1 MALTSEKRICTVHSP
16 LGSDALILTA
26 LTGREKVSGLFEFEC
41 SFTSEDP
48 NLDFDSIVGQ
58 SMCIET
64 KMADGKPRYF
74 HGVVANFAQT
84 DSDGA
89 NVAYR
94 ARLVPWLWFLTL
106 RKDCRV
112 FPQDKT
118 ALEIVTSLLEEFKLT
133 DYDTASVNAA
143 AHDPLPFCVQY
154 RESTF
159 HLISR
164 LLEHEGIHYYF
175 RHEADR
181 HVMVLSDSPE
191 SPECPGQPKASYKSS
206 AGDQATA
213 GQVSEWQFE
222 QHLRSG
228 RYTHTDYNFTDPS
241 LDLSAETLTKHPVAS
256 NKVLEVY
263 DYPGRYR
270 ALGAGKSLAQLRME
284 AEEAATHKIDGKSSC
299 YGFTPGFRFDLIGHY
314 RDSFN
319 GAYLITAVS
328 HHFEQGV
335 GRNAGG
341 SRYENSFSC
350 LPAKIPFRPPLA
362 TAKPTVK
369 GVQTAVVVGESGK
382 EIDIDDYGS
391 VFVQFHWD
399 RLHQRNPESSCRVR
413 VGTAWAGKD
422 WGFFC
427 APRIGQEV
435 IVEFLEGDPDRPII
449 TGLAYNA
456 EQMPPYQGGTQSGIK
471 TRSTPGGGPANFNEL
486 RFEDKKGGEE
496 IYVHAEKNMTRM
508 VKAADAKTVG
518 GGSSTSAGGPI
529 SHSSGADI
537 SRTADVNIVDKA
549 GQAMNVTT
557 GKDMALRSGGSYG
570 LTTNLGIQLKAINFV
585 AEMIESGA
593 KAAADAVKKGVAKAG
608 MSAGAG
614 AAQQHAKGGD
624 VGGAAMSSLQAG
636 LATTGSQALTA
647 LAPGIEAGAKTLR
660 AQSDEASAKFEKLS
674 PAVEATI
681 AKTDALKAAIA
692 AGASPENIAA
702 AALVAAE
709 AIAENIKDAQKLIEG
724 LLPAIPSITLW
735 AMKDINAAALWSMT
749 LETRVKNIDIH
760 AKNKDV
766 NVKAKRSVNVEA
778 ETKDLNVKA
787 SKTNVA
793 ITGKKKVSVTAVE
806 DDLVIEAK
814 GKKVFIKAAKQIFL
828 KCGKASISM
837 AESGNIVINGK
848 AINIKGT
855 EPVTVTG
862 NPIKL
867 N

>member
-1 MALTSEKRICTVHSP
+1 MALTSEKRICRVHSP
-16 LGSDALILTA
+16 LGEDALILTSMS
-26 LTGREKVSGLFEFEC
+26 GHEKISGLFEFEC
-41 SFTSEDP
+41 QFTSEDP
-48 NLDFDSIVGQ
+48 NIDFDSVVGQ
-58 SMCIET
+58 ALCIET
-64 KMADGKPRYF
+64 KMADEEPRYF
-74 HGVVANFAQT
+74 HGVVSHFGQT
-84 DSDGA
+84 DADGA
-89 NVAYR
+89 NVVYH

-112 FPQDKT
+112 FPQNKK
-118 ALEIVTSLLEEFKLT
+118 AIEIVKMLLDELGLT
-133 DYDTASVNAA
+133 DYDDTAVKGP
-143 AHDPLPFCVQY
+143 HDEIPFCVQY
-154 RESTF
+154 RESVF
-159 HLISR
+159 HFISR
-164 LLEHEGIHYYF
+164 LLERDGIHYYF

-181 HVMVLSDSPE
+181 HVMVLSDSPNA
-191 SPECPGQPKASYKSS
+191 SECPGQPKASYASS

-213 GQVSEWQFE
+213 GQVSGWHFE
-222 QHLRSG
+222 QQLRSG
-228 RYTHTDYNFTDPS
+228 KYTHTDYNFTDPS
-241 LDLSAETLTKHPVAS
+241 LDLCAETLTKHPVAS

-263 DYPGRYR
+263 DYPGCYGG
-270 ALGAGKSLAQLRME
+270 LGSGKSIADLRME
-284 AEEAATHKIDGKSSC
+284 AEEAAIRRIDGASTC
-299 YGFTPGFRFDLIGHY
+299 YGFTPGFKFDLVGHY
-314 RDSFN
+314 RESFN
-319 GAYLITAVS
+319 GAYLVTSVR
-328 HHFEQGV
+328 HTFQQGV
-335 GRNAGG
+335 GRNAQG
-341 SRYENSFSC
+341 SRYENTFSC
-350 LPAKIPFRPPLA
+350 IPHAVPYRPPLV
-362 TAKPTVK
+362 TNKPTVK

-391 VFVQFHWD
+391 VYVQFHWD
-399 RLHQRNPESSCRVR
+399 RMHTRNPESSCRVR

-435 IVEFLEGDPDRPII
+435 IVEFLEGDPDRPLI

-486 RFEDKKGGEE
+486 RFEDKKGSEE
-496 IYVHAEKNMTRM
+496 IYMHAEKNFTTM
-508 VKAADAKTVG
+508 VKSSDSKTVG
-518 GGSSTSAGGPI
+518 GGSSTSAGGAI
-529 SHSSGADI
+529 SASSGATI
-537 SRTADVNIVDKA
+537 SRTADANIEDKA
-549 GQAMNVTT
+549 AKALSVNT
-557 GKDMALRSGGSYG
+557 GADMTLKSGGSYG

-608 MSAGAG
+608 MSAAAG

-624 VGGAAMSSLQAG
+624 AKGAAMSSLGAG
-636 LATTGSQALTA
+636 LSATGSQALAA
-647 LAPGIEAGAKTLR
+647 LAPGIEAGAAALQK
-660 AQSDEASAKFEKLS
+660 QSDAATANMEKLT

-724 LLPAIPSITLW
+724 LLPQIPSITLW

-749 LETRVKNIDIH
+749 LETRVKNIDIK

-766 NVKAKRSVNVEA
+766 NVKAKRSVNLEG
-778 ETKDLNVKA
+778 ETKDLNIKA
-787 SKTNVA
+787 SKTNVN
-793 ITGKKKVSVTAVE
+793 ITAKKKVNVTAEE
-806 DDLVIEAK
+806 DDIVVEAK

-837 AESGNIVINGK
+837 AESGNIVING
-848 AINIKGT
+848 AAVNIKGT
-855 EPVTVTG
+855 QPVTISG
-862 NPIKL
+862 KPIKL